1 MQTPPGDGGVRQDDT
16 DTGLISPAHI
26 CSFTPSLSTPK
37 AKYFPPPDRVSNGG
51 LPTVASAPALA
62 SNEQHQSETG
72 ENGSD
77 LIWSRMG
84 LEVRPAL
91 ETMRARRP
99 SFVMA
104 RIKVLDE
111 CTFRPKKRGQWAV
124 TVGVNNRDSQLVDI
138 CAFFLHDPAQWWL
151 RRRSQTAVLGADRI
165 DYAAFHQ
172 QTLPLYQTPYDWL
185 LGRGNGAVVLDWGC
199 DLRDIFEGIPEIQC
213 QSITLRKKLRQSYTK
228 FQPKITA
235 PTKRKRHG
243 A

>member
-1 MQTPPGDGGVRQDDT
+1 MQTPPGEGGVRQDGT

-26 CSFTPSLSTPK
+26 CSFTSSLSTPRT
-37 AKYFPPPDRVSNGG
+37 KYSRSPDRVSNGG
-51 LPTVASAPALA
+51 LPAVASAPALA
-62 SNEQHQSETG
+62 SSDQHQSETG
-72 ENGSD
+72 KDGSD

-91 ETMRARRP
+91 ETMQARRP
-99 SFVMA
+99 SIVMA

-111 CTFRPKKRGQWAV
+111 RTFRPKKRGQWAV

-138 CAFFLHDPAQWWL
+138 CAFFLHDPTQWWL
-151 RRRSQTAVLGADRI
+151 RQGSQTPVLGADRI

-199 DLRDIFEGIPEIQC
+199 DPRDIFEGVPDIQC
-213 QSITLRKKLRQSYTK
+213 QSAVLDNRLKQSFTD
-228 FQPKITA
+228 FQPTITG
-235 PTKRKRHG
+235 PD
-243 A
+243 